1 MRKYA
6 LHLTTWWCLKKWSA
20 AWASEEAERIIVSPS
35 LYSFLIHL
43 NDSEGNVPSI
53 EIQTLSEAQ
62 IDLCKFCHIFL
73 YYLDKHIL
81 LDSLY
86 SSTILRILRR
96 FTLVYAFLLWKLA
109 STRDG
114 TMLRFNFKF
123 FIQFLWVSLK
133 FELNFSKKNWKKF
146 YKSPGFSY
154 IDEHFW
160 MSF

>member
-53 EIQTLSEAQ
+53 EIQTLPEAQ

-86 SSTILRILRR
+86 CSTILRILRR
-96 FTLVYAFLLWKLA
+96 FTLVYAFLLWTRIDARRNNATIQLQIFYSISLGFTQIWVEFFKKKLEEI
-109 STRDG
+109 
-114 TMLRFNFKF
+114 L
-123 FIQFLWVSLK
+123 
-133 FELNFSKKNWKKF
+133 
-146 YKSPGFSY
+146 
-154 IDEHFW
+154 
-160 MSF
+160 